1 MLWGMRWK
9 DGSWMNCC
17 PAGLVMMK
25 CGSSGSL
32 KVGAVYVTG
41 GIVDVVA
48 DGEVDEDDNDNDDAV
63 DVLGIPVVDTV
74 VGPVVTVAIVDV
86 VVPVVVVAVAA
97 DEDDDVNVVLNV
109 VAVGLG
115 DAVGK
120 VAG

>member
-1 MLWGMRWK
+1 
-9 DGSWMNCC
+9 MNCC

-41 GIVDVVA
+41 GTVDVVV
-48 DGEVDEDDNDNDDAV
+48 DGEVDEDDAV

-86 VVPVVVVAVAA
+86 VVPVVVAA
-97 DEDDDVNVVLNV
+97 EEDDDDVNVVLNV
-109 VAVGLG
+109 VAVGDVVVLDG
-115 DAVGK
+115 LLK
-120 VAG
+120 VVATC

>member
-1 MLWGMRWK
+1 
-9 DGSWMNCC
+9 
-17 PAGLVMMK
+17 MMK

-86 VVPVVVVAVAA
+86 VVPVVVVAAA